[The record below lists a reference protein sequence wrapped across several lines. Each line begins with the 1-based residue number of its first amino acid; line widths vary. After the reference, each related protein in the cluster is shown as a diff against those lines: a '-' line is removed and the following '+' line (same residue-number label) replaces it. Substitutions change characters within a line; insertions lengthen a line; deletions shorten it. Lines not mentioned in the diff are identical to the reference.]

1 MNLNATVRRY
11 IYGIS
16 VAVVPLLI
24 GYGLFTTEEGTLIL
38 NVIAA
43 VLAVGNSTLALQNI
57 KED

>member
-1 MNLNATVRRY
+1 MNLNANIRRY

-16 VAVVPLLI
+16 VALVPLLI

-43 VLAVGNSTLALQNI
+43 ILAVGNSALALNNI

>member
-1 MNLNATVRRY
+1 MSLNANVRRY

-16 VAVVPLLI
+16 VALVPLLI
-24 GYGLFTTEEGTLIL
+24 GYGLFTTQEGTLIL

-43 VLAVGNSTLALQNI
+43 VLAVGNSTLALNNI

>member
-1 MNLNATVRRY
+1 MNLNATTRKY
-11 IYGIS
+11 IYSIS
-16 VAVVPLLI
+16 VALVPLLI

-43 VLAVGNSTLALQNI
+43 VLAVGNSTLALNNI

>member
-1 MNLNATVRRY
+1 MNLNANVRRY

-43 VLAVGNSTLALQNI
+43 VLAVGNSTLALSNI

>member
-1 MNLNATVRRY
+1 MNLNANVRRY

-43 VLAVGNSTLALQNI
+43 VLAVGNSTLALNNI